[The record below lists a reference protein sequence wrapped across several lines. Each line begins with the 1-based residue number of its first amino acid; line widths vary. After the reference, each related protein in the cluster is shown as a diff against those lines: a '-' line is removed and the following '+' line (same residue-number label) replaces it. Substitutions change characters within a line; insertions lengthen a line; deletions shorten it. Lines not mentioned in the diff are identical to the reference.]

1 MIPALDAEMV
11 ATELA
16 KGGALSPKHPTVF
29 IDVGVNDGKAVR
41 KLMRV
46 RHLEIFGFEPNP
58 GQLNGLVREV
68 AAELD
73 LEQRVHLFPLGVGSE
88 SGKATLNVQKGDNA
102 GSSFAY
108 GHKNGPVG
116 HRFEQREVDVVT
128 LDQKV
133 LPAIDPR
140 SMVVLKIDTQGWEMD
155 VLRGATELL
164 RARTI
169 QQ

>member
-73 LEQRVHLFPLGVGSE
+73 LEQRVHLFQL
-88 SGKATLNVQKGDNA
+88 
-102 GSSFAY
+102 
-108 GHKNGPVG
+108 
-116 HRFEQREVDVVT
+116 
-128 LDQKV
+128 
-133 LPAIDPR
+133 
-140 SMVVLKIDTQGWEMD
+140 
-155 VLRGATELL
+155 
-164 RARTI
+164 
-169 QQ
+169 